1 MLQSFVKNES
11 GRRQKMQVGE
21 ILKCTDH
28 RLQRSLKKLSNQ
40 IEIQTQFQKEGK
52 TKLNS
57 NSKNAKV
64 QLRNH
69 KTI

>member
-40 IEIQTQFQKEGK
+40 IEIQTQFQKEEENQCEK
-52 TKLNS
+52 TPKRQRC
-57 NSKNAKV
+57 K
-64 QLRNH
+64 
-69 KTI
+69 